1 MTRSSILDPR
11 SSFSWPIQVLGQD
24 EREPEVE
31 VRSLRPGRSA
41 VIGDKRLAKYRP
53 GGVQSHERRLPAD
66 AGERRGRRN
75 LQHDEEILNRPLLN
89 PLLNQGPQQA
99 RL

>member
-53 GGVQSHERRLPAD
+53 GGVQSHERRLPPA
-66 AGERRGRRN
+66 AGERRGSRN
-75 LQHDEEILNRPLLN
+75 LQPVKEHLNLLLLH
-89 PLLNQGPQQA
+89 PRLNQGPRHA
-99 RL
+99 S